1 MVDNARIS
9 QMRRTMTATAT
20 DPTLP
25 RLQVIEQ
32 LITAGKLAEAG
43 QQLDDV
49 ARLAPNDPRVHLLG
63 AHLAEWAG
71 EVADAI
77 YHTRRAV
84 SLSPHWAF
92 PRVELALLLNR
103 HQQPQAGLE
112 AAEQAVALAPQDA
125 NVLFRMSEVARQALQ
140 PRVALNWL
148 ERAAILQPENP
159 DIRRMMARDLVQLG
173 AHPEA
178 MQTFDWL
185 LSRDPNDA
193 EARLGRLKL
202 ALELGDREFAQSD
215 AVTLTSRHPDDPIY
229 RFWHQVAHGELPT
242 EHPAAMTRALFDSY
256 APVFDQHLVEGLQ
269 YRVPERVAA
278 LVAERYPHGTLDLLD
293 LGCGT
298 GLLARHLNRGA
309 GRWTG
314 VDLSARMLQRA
325 AELQRYNE
333 LHQADLLA
341 FLKTTPAQ
349 HHDVVAACDVF
360 IYAGDLTQVVPEVA
374 RVLKPG
380 GHFVVSCE
388 AAQDGEPDLLMRPSH
403 RYAHRVSHVQDLC
416 VAAGLGDLRVEDTT
430 IRVEEGQAIAGYIL
444 SARKNG

>member
-1 MVDNARIS
+1 M
-9 QMRRTMTATAT
+9 TAT

-25 RLQVIEQ
+25 RLQAIEQ
-32 LITAGKLAEAG
+32 LIAAGQLAQAG

-71 EVADAI
+71 QVADAI
-77 YHTRRAV
+77 YHTRRAAT
-84 SLSPHWAF
+84 LSPQWAF
-92 PRVELALLLNR
+92 PRVELALLLSR
-103 HQQPQAGLE
+103 HQQPEAALE

-125 NVLFRMSEVARQALQ
+125 DVLFRMAEVARQALQ
-140 PRVALNWL
+140 PRLAIDWL
-148 ERAAILQPENP
+148 ERAATLQPDNA

-178 MQTFDWL
+178 MQTYDWL
-185 LSRDPNDA
+185 LSRDPGDA

-202 ALELGDREFAQSD
+202 ALELGDREFAQSE
-215 AVTLTSRHPDDPIY
+215 AITLTAQHPDDPVY
-229 RFWHQVAHGELPT
+229 RFWHQVAHGELPP

-256 APVFDQHLVEGLQ
+256 APVFDQHLVQGLQ

-278 LVAERYPHGTLDLLD
+278 LVATHHPQGGLDLLD

-298 GLLARHLNRGA
+298 GLLARHLHRGT
-309 GRWTG
+309 GRWVG

-325 AELQRYNE
+325 ATLQRYTE

-341 FLKTTPAQ
+341 FLKNTPTQ

-374 RVLKPG
+374 RVLRPG
-380 GHFVVSCE
+380 GHFMVSCE

-403 RYAHRVSHVQDLC
+403 RYAHRASHVQALC
-416 VAAGLGDLRVEDTT
+416 VAAGLGDVQVEDTT
-430 IRVEEGQAIAGYIL
+430 IRVEGGQAIAGYIL
-444 SARKNG
+444 TARKTG

>member
-1 MVDNARIS
+1 
-9 QMRRTMTATAT
+9 MTATDT
-20 DPTLP
+20 TLP
-25 RLQVIEQ
+25 RLQAIEQ
-32 LITAGKLAEAG
+32 LILAGNLAAAG
-43 QQLDDV
+43 QQLDEV

-77 YHTRRAV
+77 HHTRRAA
-84 SLSPHWAF
+84 SLSPRWAF
-92 PRVELALLLNR
+92 ARVELALLLNR
-103 HQQPQAGLE
+103 HQQPQAALE
-112 AAEQAVALAPQDA
+112 AAEQAVALAPQDTD
-125 NVLFRMSEVARQALQ
+125 VLFRMAEVARQALQ
-140 PRVALNWL
+140 PRLALDWL
-148 ERAAILQPENP
+148 ERAATLSPDNP

-185 LSRDPNDA
+185 LTRDPNDA

-202 ALELGDREFAQSD
+202 ALEIGDREFAQD
-215 AVTLTSRHPDDPIY
+215 EADTLVAQHPDEPIY
-229 RFWHQVAHGELPT
+229 TFWQGVARGEVPP

-256 APVFDQHLVEGLQ
+256 APVFDQHLVQGLQ

-278 LVAERYPHGTLDLLD
+278 LVAAHHPQGGLDLLD

-298 GLLARHLNRGA
+298 GLLARHLHRGT
-309 GRWTG
+309 GRWVG
-314 VDLSARMLQRA
+314 VDLSPRMLQRA

-349 HHDVVAACDVF
+349 QHDVVAACDVF

-380 GHFVVSCE
+380 GHFMVSCE
-388 AAQDGEPDLLMRPSH
+388 AAHDGEPDLLMRPSH
-403 RYAHRVSHVQDLC
+403 RYAHRASHVQALC
-416 VAAGLGDLRVEDTT
+416 VAAGLGDVRVEDST
-430 IRVEEGQAIAGYIL
+430 IRVEDGQAIAGYIL
-444 SARKNG
+444 TARKTA

>member
-1 MVDNARIS
+1 M
-9 QMRRTMTATAT
+9 TAT

-25 RLQVIEQ
+25 RLQAIEQ
-32 LITAGKLAEAG
+32 LIAAGQLAQAG

-71 EVADAI
+71 QVADAI
-77 YHTRRAV
+77 YHTRRAAT
-84 SLSPHWAF
+84 LSPQWAF
-92 PRVELALLLNR
+92 PRVELALLLSR
-103 HQQPQAGLE
+103 HQQPEAALE

-125 NVLFRMSEVARQALQ
+125 DVLFRMAEVARQALQ
-140 PRVALNWL
+140 PRLALDWL
-148 ERAAILQPENP
+148 ERAATLQPDNA

-178 MQTFDWL
+178 MQTYDWL
-185 LSRDPNDA
+185 LSRDPGDA

-202 ALELGDREFAQSD
+202 ALELGDREFAQSE
-215 AVTLTSRHPDDPIY
+215 AITLNAQHPDDPVY
-229 RFWHQVAHGELPT
+229 RFWHQVAHGELPP

-256 APVFDQHLVEGLQ
+256 APVFDQHLVQGLQ
-269 YRVPERVAA
+269 YRVPERVAV
-278 LVAERYPHGTLDLLD
+278 LVATHHPQGGLDLLD

-298 GLLARHLNRGA
+298 GLLARHLHRGS
-309 GRWTG
+309 GRWVG

-325 AELQRYNE
+325 ATLQRYTE

-341 FLKTTPAQ
+341 FLKNTPTQ

-374 RVLKPG
+374 RVLRPG
-380 GHFVVSCE
+380 GHFMVSCE

-403 RYAHRVSHVQDLC
+403 RYAHRASHVQALC
-416 VAAGLGDLRVEDTT
+416 VAAGLGDVQVEDTT
-430 IRVEEGQAIAGYIL
+430 IRVEGGQAIAGYIL
-444 SARKNG
+444 MARKTG